1 MIQAPVATDI
11 VETIV
16 ARLVSEL
23 HPRRIYLFGSRARG
37 DARADSDYDFM
48 VELEHPA
55 RDRRG
60 EGHRVGSLFTGSG
73 AAVQVHLR
81 NPGQLERRKDD
92 PGTVDW
98 DVVREGTLL
107 FVSPGVPPLYA
118 AAKGGRVS
126 ESKRVPP
133 NSLRDWLD
141 RAEEDLRLAVHL
153 SADFAEWPNP
163 ICFHCQQSGEK
174 FLKAL
179 IIAQHERPARTH
191 KLDEL
196 LEHLLALGFP
206 LNELSADCALL
217 SRFSVRT
224 RYPDD
229 SEEETGQ
236 VESIRIA
243 EPVEFS
249 EKDARQALPA
259 VNRIV
264 AAVRAHLTV
273 P

>member
-48 VELEHPA
+48 VELDHPV

-60 EGHRVGSLFTGSG
+60 EGHRLGSLFSDSG
-73 AAVQVHLR
+73 AQVQVHLR
-81 NPGQLERRKDD
+81 DPGRLERRKDD

-98 DVVREGTLL
+98 DVVREGKLL
-107 FVSPGVPPLYA
+107 FALPEVRPLYPA
-118 AAKGGRVS
+118 AIGGRVS

-133 NSLRDWLD
+133 DSLYGWLG

-153 SADFAEWPNP
+153 SAAVAEWPNP

-191 KLDEL
+191 DLGEL
-196 LEHLLALGFP
+196 LEHLVTLGFP
-206 LNELSADCALL
+206 FGELAVDCALL
-217 SRFSVRT
+217 STFSVRT

-229 SEEETGQ
+229 EDDTG
-236 VESIRIA
+236 EMEPIRIDQPVDFSA
-243 EPVEFS
+243 E
-249 EKDARQALPA
+249 DARRALA
-259 VNRIV
+259 ALSRIV
-264 AAVRAHLTV
+264 AAVRAHL

>member
-1 MIQAPVATDI
+1 MIQAPAVTDI

-48 VELEHPA
+48 VELDHPV
-55 RDRRG
+55 RDRRA
-60 EGHRVGSLFTGSG
+60 EGHRVGSLFVGSG
-73 AAVQVHLR
+73 AEIQVHLR

-98 DVVREGTLL
+98 DVVREGRLL
-107 FVSPGVPPLYA
+107 FALPGVSPLYPA
-118 AAKGGRVS
+118 ARGGRVS

-133 NSLRDWLD
+133 NSLQDWIG
-141 RAEEDLRLAVHL
+141 RAEEDLRVAAHL
-153 SADFAEWPNP
+153 SADFAAWPNTV
-163 ICFHCQQSGEK
+163 CFHCQQSAEK

-191 KLDEL
+191 DLGEL
-196 LEHLLALGFP
+196 LEHLRTLGFT
-206 LNELSADCALL
+206 LGDVDADCVLL
-217 SRFSVRT
+217 SKFAVRT

-229 SEEETGQ
+229 SNDETGDM
-236 VESIRIA
+236 ERIFIA
-243 EPVEFS
+243 QPIVFS
-249 EKDARQALPA
+249 EEDARHALPA
-259 VNRIV
+259 LNRIV
-264 AAVRAHLTV
+264 AAVRAHL